1 MTTIN
6 KEEIQKFSDLA
17 EEWWDVKGKFKP
29 LHKFNPIRIKYI
41 KESVIENFKLQNN
54 EKLPLNGIN
63 LLDIGCGGGVLSETL
78 SRFGA
83 SVVGI
88 DASHAAI
95 EVAGAHSKGDAMTSD
110 IRYICGSVEEFAEAE
125 TLSGSPL
132 FDIVCALE
140 IVEHVVEPR
149 TFLKSCAQLV
159 RPGGL
164 LFVSTLNRTPRSMA
178 LGVFGAEVVLGLVP
192 AGTHDW
198 AKFVKPVELQE
209 YLEGAGESVKVS
221 DICGLKMSL
230 IDGSWYEDK
239 GDTEVN
245 YIVTASKKASK
256 GKGTNEKEAGQGQ
269 GHGQKKKIDA
279 MPDGAATA
287 ADRMQEYSAI
297 VQRW

>member
-1 MTTIN
+1 
-6 KEEIQKFSDLA
+6 
-17 EEWWDVKGKFKP
+17 
-29 LHKFNPIRIKYI
+29 
-41 KESVIENFKLQNN
+41 
-54 EKLPLNGIN
+54 
-63 LLDIGCGGGVLSETL
+63 
-78 SRFGA
+78 
-83 SVVGI
+83 
-88 DASHAAI
+88 
-95 EVAGAHSKGDAMTSD
+95 MTSD

-245 YIVTASKKASK
+245 YIVTASKSQQ

-279 MPDGAATA
+279 MPDGG
-287 ADRMQEYSAI
+287 RHGSGEMQEYSAI
-297 VQRW
+297 VQRLYAANYKLHVKMGLDNMLALDEALGYPSKRRQNPRACSRDKWERFRLHEGSTRA